1 MNQNHHATKSNTDFR
16 SNNKIVKQKLNR
28 QINKYREFR
37 DFRVFFFPF
46 FFWVG
51 EIRKRKEIK
60 SNLELKIKKETTN

>member
-46 FFWVG
+46 FFGWVKS
-51 EIRKRKEIK
+51 ESEKRL
-60 SNLELKIKKETTN
+60 NQTWN